1 MNKIIKNKKILSQQE
16 DLNLRRFNN
25 LSENDLS
32 HTGVLGMKW
41 GIRKDRSSD
50 SSSSSSSSSS
60 SDSSGSSSSS
70 DSSGSSKGSKISGY
84 DRKELAARRKT
95 MTDKELN
102 DAVNRLQTE
111 KRLKELAQED
121 VSSGKKYAVSLLKK
135 IGKSAVETT
144 ATTIGQTIGQETGKK
159 IAEAIIKKVLSSAAS
174 GGG

>member
-41 GIRKDRSSD
+41 GIRKDH
-50 SSSSSSSSSS
+50 SSS
-60 SDSSGSSSSS
+60 SSGSSSSS
-70 DSSGSSKGSKISGY
+70 DSSSSSGSSGSSGSSKGSKISGY

-121 VSSGKKYAVSLLKK
+121 VSSGKKYAVSILTK

>member
-41 GIRKDRSSD
+41 GIRKDRSSG
-50 SSSSSSSSSS
+50 SSSS
-60 SDSSGSSSSS
+60 SDSSGSSDSS
-70 DSSGSSKGSKISGY
+70 DFSGGSSKGSKISGY
-84 DRKELAARRKT
+84 DRKELVAQRKT

-121 VSSGKKYAVSLLKK
+121 VSSGKKYAVSLLNK
-135 IGKSAVETT
+135 IGKTTLETT

-159 IAEAIIKKVLSSAAS
+159 IAEAILKKVLSSAAS

>member
-32 HTGVLGMKW
+32 HAGVLGMKW
-41 GIRKDRSSD
+41 GIRKDRSSG
-50 SSSSSSSSSS
+50 SSSS
-60 SDSSGSSSSS
+60 SDSSG
-70 DSSGSSKGSKISGY
+70 SSGSSKGSKISGY

-111 KRLKELAQED
+111 KRLKELAQAD
-121 VSSGKKYAVSLLKK
+121 VSSGKKYAVSIIKK
-135 IGKSAVETT
+135 IGKSTVETT

-159 IAEAIIKKVLSSAAS
+159 IAEAILKKALSSAAS

>member
-32 HTGVLGMKW
+32 HAGVLGMKW
-41 GIRKDRSSD
+41 GIRKDRSSG
-50 SSSSSSSSSS
+50 S
-60 SDSSGSSSSS
+60 SDSSSTSGSSGSS
-70 DSSGSSKGSKISGY
+70 DSSKGSKISGY

-111 KRLKELAQED
+111 KRLKELAQAD

-135 IGKSAVETT
+135 IGKSAVENT

-159 IAEAIIKKVLSSAAS
+159 IAEAILKKALSSAAS

>member
-32 HTGVLGMKW
+32 HTGVPGMKW
-41 GIRKDRSSD
+41 GIRKDRSSG
-50 SSSSSSSSSS
+50 SSSS
-60 SDSSGSSSSS
+60 SDSSGSSDSSSSS

-121 VSSGKKYAVSLLKK
+121 VSSGKKYAVSIIKK
-135 IGKSAVETT
+135 IGKSTVETT

-159 IAEAIIKKVLSSAAS
+159 IAEAILKKVLSSAAS

>member
-41 GIRKDRSSD
+41 GIRKDH
-50 SSSSSSSSSS
+50 SSSSSGSSSS
-60 SDSSGSSSSS
+60 SDSSG
-70 DSSGSSKGSKISGY
+70 SSGSSKGSKISGY

-111 KRLKELAQED
+111 KRLRELAQED
-121 VSSGKKYAVSLLKK
+121 VSSGKKYAVSILTK

>member
-16 DLNLRRFNN
+16 DLNLRRFNS

-41 GIRKDRSSD
+41 GIRKDRSSG
-50 SSSSSSSSSS
+50 SSSSSDSSSSSSS
-60 SDSSGSSSSS
+60 SDSSS
-70 DSSGSSKGSKISGY
+70 SSGSSKGSKISGY

-121 VSSGKKYAVSLLKK
+121 VSSGKKYAVSILTK

>member
-41 GIRKDRSSD
+41 GIRKDRSSG
-50 SSSSSSSSSS
+50 SSSSSSS
-60 SDSSGSSSSS
+60 SDSSGSSGSS

-84 DRKELAARRKT
+84 DRKELVAQRKT

-121 VSSGKKYAVSLLKK
+121 VSSGKKYAVSLLNK
-135 IGKSAVETT
+135 IGKTTLETT

-159 IAEAIIKKVLSSAAS
+159 IAEAILKKVLSSAAS

>member
-16 DLNLRRFNN
+16 DLNLRRFNS

-41 GIRKDRSSD
+41 GIRKDRSS
-50 SSSSSSSSSS
+50 SS
-60 SDSSGSSSSS
+60 SDSSGSSGSS
-70 DSSGSSKGSKISGY
+70 DSSKGSKISGY

-111 KRLKELAQED
+111 KRLKELAQAD
-121 VSSGKKYAVSLLKK
+121 VSSGKKYAVSILKK
-135 IGKSAVETT
+135 IGKSAVENT

>member
-41 GIRKDRSSD
+41 GIRKDRSSG
-50 SSSSSSSSSS
+50 SSSS
-60 SDSSGSSSSS
+60 SDSSDSS

-121 VSSGKKYAVSLLKK
+121 VSSGKKYAVSLLNK
-135 IGKSAVETT
+135 IGKTTVETT

>member
-41 GIRKDRSSD
+41 GIRKDRSSG
-50 SSSSSSSSSS
+50 SSSS
-60 SDSSGSSSSS
+60 SDSSGSSGSS

-84 DRKELAARRKT
+84 DRKELVAQRKT

-121 VSSGKKYAVSLLKK
+121 VSSGKKYAVSLLNK
-135 IGKSAVETT
+135 IGKTTLETT

-159 IAEAIIKKVLSSAAS
+159 IAEAILKKVLSSAAS

>member
-41 GIRKDRSSD
+41 GIRKDH
-50 SSSSSSSSSS
+50 SSSSSGSSSS
-60 SDSSGSSSSS
+60 SDSSG
-70 DSSGSSKGSKISGY
+70 SSGSSKGSKISGY
-84 DRKELAARRKT
+84 DRKELAARRKA

-121 VSSGKKYAVSLLKK
+121 VSSGKKYAVSILTK

>member
-1 MNKIIKNKKILSQQE
+1 MKTMTKGSTEDILE
-16 DLNLRRFNN
+16 KL
-25 LSENDLS
+25 E
-32 HTGVLGMKW
+32 HTGVIGMKW

-50 SSSSSSSSSS
+50 SSSSSGSSGS
-60 SDSSGSSSSS
+60 SDSSGSSG
-70 DSSGSSKGSKISGY
+70 SSGSSKDSKISGY

-135 IGKSAVETT
+135 IGKATVETT

-159 IAEAIIKKVLSSAAS
+159 IAEAIIKKVLSSAVS

>member
-1 MNKIIKNKKILSQQE
+1 
-16 DLNLRRFNN
+16 
-25 LSENDLS
+25 
-32 HTGVLGMKW
+32 MKW
-41 GIRKDRSSD
+41 GIRKDH
-50 SSSSSSSSSS
+50 
-60 SDSSGSSSSS
+60 SSGSSSSS
-70 DSSGSSKGSKISGY
+70 DSSSSSGSSGSSGSSKGSKISGY

-121 VSSGKKYAVSLLKK
+121 VSSGKKYAVSILTK

>member
-32 HTGVLGMKW
+32 HAGVLGMKW
-41 GIRKDRSSD
+41 GVRKDP
-50 SSSSSSSSSS
+50 SSSS
-60 SDSSGSSSSS
+60 SDSSG
-70 DSSGSSKGSKISGY
+70 SSGSSKGSKISGY

-121 VSSGKKYAVSLLKK
+121 VSSGKKYAVSIIKK
-135 IGKSAVETT
+135 IGKSTVETT

-159 IAEAIIKKVLSSAAS
+159 IAEAILKKALSSAAS

>member
-41 GIRKDRSSD
+41 GIRKDH
-50 SSSSSSSSSS
+50 
-60 SDSSGSSSSS
+60 SSGSSSSS

-121 VSSGKKYAVSLLKK
+121 VSSGKKYAVSILTK

>member
-16 DLNLRRFNN
+16 YLNLRRFNN

-41 GIRKDRSSD
+41 GIRKDRSSG
-50 SSSSSSSSSS
+50 S
-60 SDSSGSSSSS
+60 SDSSGSSGSS

-84 DRKELAARRKT
+84 DRKELVAQRKT

-121 VSSGKKYAVSLLKK
+121 VSSGKKYAVSLLTKL
-135 IGKSAVETT
+135 GKTTVETT

-159 IAEAIIKKVLSSAAS
+159 IAEAILKKVLSSAAS

>member
-41 GIRKDRSSD
+41 GIRKDRSSG
-50 SSSSSSSSSS
+50 SSSSSSS
-60 SDSSGSSSSS
+60 SDSSGSSGSS

-84 DRKELAARRKT
+84 DRKELVAKRKT

-135 IGKSAVETT
+135 IGKTTVETT

-159 IAEAIIKKVLSSAAS
+159 IAEAILKKVLSSAAS

>member
-1 MNKIIKNKKILSQQE
+1 
-16 DLNLRRFNN
+16 
-25 LSENDLS
+25 
-32 HTGVLGMKW
+32 MKW
-41 GIRKDRSSD
+41 GIRKDRSSG
-50 SSSSSSSSSS
+50 SSSSSSS
-60 SDSSGSSSSS
+60 SDSSDSSG
-70 DSSGSSKGSKISGY
+70 SSGSSKGSKISGY

-135 IGKSAVETT
+135 IGKSTVETT

-159 IAEAIIKKVLSSAAS
+159 IA
-174 GGG
+174 

>member
-32 HTGVLGMKW
+32 HDGVLGMKW
-41 GIRKDRSSD
+41 GVRKDR
-50 SSSSSSSSSS
+50 
-60 SDSSGSSSSS
+60 SSGSSSSS
-70 DSSGSSKGSKISGY
+70 DSSGSSGSSDSSKGSKISGY

-111 KRLKELAQED
+111 KRLRELAEED
-121 VSSGKKYAVSLLKK
+121 VSSGKKYAVSLLKR
-135 IGKSAVETT
+135 IGKTTVETT

-159 IAEAIIKKVLSSAAS
+159 IAQAILKKVLSSAAS

>member
-1 MNKIIKNKKILSQQE
+1 MNKIIKNKKILSKQE

-25 LSENDLS
+25 LLENDLS
-32 HTGVLGMKW
+32 HSGVLGMKW
-41 GIRKDRSSD
+41 GIRKDRSSG
-50 SSSSSSSSSS
+50 
-60 SDSSGSSSSS
+60 SSGSSSSS
-70 DSSGSSKGSKISGY
+70 GSSNGSKISGY

-121 VSSGKKYAVSLLKK
+121 VSSGKKYAVSILKK

-144 ATTIGQTIGQETGKK
+144 ATTIGQTVGQETGKK

>member
-41 GIRKDRSSD
+41 GIRKDRSSG
-50 SSSSSSSSSS
+50 SSSS
-60 SDSSGSSSSS
+60 SDSSGSSDSS
-70 DSSGSSKGSKISGY
+70 DSSGGSSKGSKISGY

-121 VSSGKKYAVSLLKK
+121 VSSGKKYAVSLLTK
-135 IGKSAVETT
+135 IGKTTVETT

>member
-41 GIRKDRSSD
+41 GIRKDRSSG
-50 SSSSSSSSSS
+50 SSSS
-60 SDSSGSSSSS
+60 SDSSGSSS
-70 DSSGSSKGSKISGY
+70 SSKGSKISGY

-121 VSSGKKYAVSLLKK
+121 VSSGKKYAVSILTK